1 MDLQNFVCA
10 EVSFPK
16 KCRKAFDLSA
26 ISLQA
31 GGNLQVTGAFANF
44 ALFTFSADS

>member
-16 KCRKAFDLSA
+16 KCREAFDLSA
-26 ISLQA
+26 KNQPA
-31 GGNLQVTGAFANF
+31 GWW
-44 ALFTFSADS
+44 